1 MDRHRQFEASRLGPL
16 ALASSAQHPRHPP
29 IGFAPLGL
37 VPRLGSTRIAPP
49 RIRPVPDWT
58 CLLWSLPIWVLVSTA
73 RFPSLLACFC
83 FHSPAIKMCRTRMLG
98 ISGARILWPSVW
110 FPPMPPNSL
119 HRARLPAIS
128 RSGAQ
133 LFRSMPPNSLFHCRS
148 GAQLFWRSAIRGTA
162 LQGDQPLYAQL
173 RSSAAPVLRLSGP
186 RPLGA
191 QRSSVLGRSALVGA
205 LPFQCSAAWCL
216 QLKMPGARLLH
227 QTVALVLGS

>member
-1 MDRHRQFEASRLGPL
+1 
-16 ALASSAQHPRHPP
+16 
-29 IGFAPLGL
+29 
-37 VPRLGSTRIAPP
+37 
-49 RIRPVPDWT
+49 
-58 CLLWSLPIWVLVSTA
+58 
-73 RFPSLLACFC
+73 
-83 FHSPAIKMCRTRMLG
+83 
-98 ISGARILWPSVW
+98 
-110 FPPMPPNSL
+110 MPPNL
-119 HRARLPAIS
+119 
-128 RSGAQ
+128 
-133 LFRSMPPNSLFHCRS
+133 LFHCRS